1 MDVDMWTGAECRFRE
16 GGQVVCPL
24 GAGKRREEAGE
35 RGRREARASPFIPH
49 GVT

>member
-24 GAGKRREEAGE
+24 GAGKRREKMGE
-35 RGRREARASPFIPH
+35 GRRREARASSLIPH
-49 GVT
+49 A